1 MLVLVNLPK
10 LSLNL
15 VRLVVGF
22 HQKRIQEW
30 LGTGEPA
37 LLGLVNLVEPFQTA
51 PVPFVVPAE

>member
-22 HQKRIQEW
+22 HQKRIQEG

-37 LLGLVNLVEPFQTA
+37 QLGLVNLVEPFQTA
-51 PVPFVVPAE
+51 PVPLLAPAD